1 MAGLTSLKV
10 EKRLLGRQAAEAIRS
25 SIITGVPPSERLL
38 EVQLAKQL
46 EVSRGPSAPPLPS
59 SPMRGWS
66 ARSPS
71 PNGRSREPPSPM
83 PGSFIP

>member
-1 MAGLTSLKV
+1 
-10 EKRLLGRQAAEAIRS
+10 
-25 SIITGVPPSERLL
+25 
-38 EVQLAKQL
+38 
-46 EVSRGPSAPPLPS
+46 VSRGPSAPPLPS